1 MAEQPRVTYG
11 GQAVI
16 EGVMIRGREYYS
28 LAVRRPDGHIFHY
41 NERLN
46 TAFTGPIRRIPLLR
60 GVLVLMET
68 LLLGIKTLNRSAALA
83 STEGPNGGKEEIPG
97 WLLALT
103 LIVSLTLGVG
113 IFFILPLLVV
123 RIIDP
128 FIASDVVSNLIEGAI
143 RLVILVA
150 YICGIGMMKDIRR
163 VFAYHGAEHMA
174 VHTYEA
180 GLDLTVENVR
190 KFNTPHPRCG
200 TAFLLTVVLVSIVVF
215 AFLGRP
221 DLEWRILSR
230 IMLIP
235 VVAAI
240 SYEFIRFSGLH
251 PTWAISKLI
260 AGPGL
265 WLQRLTTRQPED
277 DQIEVAITAM
287 GSAVAADAGLQYDSP
302 FEDYGFPQESGEGD
316 TGADADSPE
325 GEQEGEDAAE
335 GPDDGGDG
343 GTAAESEGPESASE
357 QPS

>member
-1 MAEQPRVTYG
+1 MAKQPRVTYG

-16 EGVMIRGREYYS
+16 EGVMIRGRQFYS
-28 LAVRRPDGHIFHY
+28 LAVRQPDGRIYHY
-41 NERLN
+41 HEKLN
-46 TAFTGPIRRIPLLR
+46 SAFTGRIRQIPLLR
-60 GVLVLMET
+60 GVLILVET
-68 LLLGIKTLNRSAALA
+68 LMLGIKALNRSAALA
-83 STEGPNGGKEEIPG
+83 STEGSDGAREEIPG

-103 LIVSLTLGVG
+103 LVFSITLGVS
-113 IFFILPLLVV
+113 IFFILPLLAV
-123 RIIDP
+123 RLVDP
-128 FIASDVVSNLIEGAI
+128 FIASDIVSNLIEGAI
-143 RLVILVA
+143 RLAILVA
-150 YICGIGMMKDIRR
+150 YIGGIGMMKDIRR

-190 KFNTPHPRCG
+190 KFDTPHPRCG

-230 IMLIP
+230 ILLIP

-251 PTWAISKLI
+251 PNWPISRLV
-260 AGPGL
+260 AVPGL

-287 GSAVAADAGLQYDSP
+287 GSAIAADAGEGYVSP
-302 FEDYGFPQESGEGD
+302 FMERFKEEKAVPDTVPVIEPGVEPGVEPRVDPNGVESGDGQGPPG
-316 TGADADSPE
+316 TG
-325 GEQEGEDAAE
+325 QV
-335 GPDDGGDG
+335 
-343 GTAAESEGPESASE
+343 E
-357 QPS
+357 QPEVGA

>member
-28 LAVRRPDGHIFHY
+28 LAVRQPNGRIY
-41 NERLN
+41 QYQERLN
-46 TAFTGPIRRIPLLR
+46 SAFTGRVRQIPVLR
-60 GVLVLMET
+60 GVLVLAET
-68 LLLGIKTLNRSAALA
+68 LLLGIKALNRSAALA
-83 STEGPNGGKEEIPG
+83 SAEGPDGGKEEIPG

-103 LIVSLTLGVG
+103 LTISLSLGIG

-123 RIIDP
+123 RLIDP
-128 FIASDVVSNLIEGAI
+128 FIASDVVSNLIEGVI
-143 RLVILVA
+143 RLVILVL
-150 YICGIGMMKDIRR
+150 YIGGIGMMKDIRR

-190 KFNTPHPRCG
+190 KFDTPHPRCG
-200 TAFLLTVVLVSIVVF
+200 TAFLLTVVLVSVIVF

-230 IMLIP
+230 ILLIP
-235 VVAAI
+235 VVAAL
-240 SYEFIRFSGLH
+240 SYECIRFSGLH
-251 PTWAISKLI
+251 PTWVISRFI
-260 AGPGL
+260 ALPGL

-287 GSAVAADAGLQYDSP
+287 GSAVAADTGVRYVSP
-302 FEDYGFPQESGEGD
+302 FMEPEESAGDEEAGVEESAGGEEE
-316 TGADADSPE
+316 TPADSE
-325 GEQEGEDAAE
+325 LADEAGEETLEE
-335 GPDDGGDG
+335 E
-343 GTAAESEGPESASE
+343 T
-357 QPS
+357 